1 MARRI
6 DLLGPVPPPF
16 GGVSIHI
23 VRFLALLAAN
33 GHQARVLPYTGTTRN
48 GRLGKGLQALGQLL
62 RLYGRRLLGPGRVLH
77 LHYGGLGYF
86 LALAPL
92 LRTTGSRLVVTFH
105 SVRVVHDLEQAGAG
119 RRARALGL
127 LARFDL
133 FVAVRPEI
141 GAALRGLGLGG
152 PAITVMPAFL
162 PPAPSETDLTRLPA
176 AVAKTLTEALA
187 DGRRQVC
194 CAAYYL
200 GAGYGHPDVYGI
212 EELAAALD
220 RLDPAQGPPVDLWVF
235 ISNRPDTE
243 ERRRI
248 EQDLRERSVRWRRF
262 GLHLCFG
269 LPMIPV
275 LSRASAFVRPSR
287 EDGDSVAVREALSF
301 GLPVLASDVVVRPQE
316 AVLVTMRD
324 PEALAAALG
333 PFLARLPAPSGEPA
347 AVRVVDPER
356 FAAFV
361 GEVVGA

>member
-1 MARRI
+1 MARRV

-33 GHQARVLPYTGTTRN
+33 GHAARVLPYTGTTRK
-48 GRLGKGLQALGQLL
+48 GRLGKALQAAWQLV
-62 RLYGRRLLGPGRVLH
+62 RLYGHRLLGPGQVLH

-92 LRTTGSRLVVTFH
+92 LRTTRSRLVVTFH
-105 SVRVVHDLEQAGAG
+105 SVRIVQDLEQAGPG
-119 RRARALGL
+119 RRRRALEL

-141 GAALRGLGLGG
+141 GEALRALGLDGT
-152 PAITVMPAFL
+152 PITVMPAFL
-162 PPAPSETDLTRLPA
+162 PPALSEADLARLPEPVA
-176 AVAKTLTEALA
+176 ATLQDALA
-187 DGRRQVC
+187 KGRRQVC

-200 GAGYGHPDVYGI
+200 GAGYGHADIYGV

-220 RLDPAQGPPVDLWVF
+220 RLDPAAGPPVDFWVF
-235 ISNRPDTE
+235 VSNRPDTD

-248 EQDLRERSVRWRRF
+248 EQDLHRRAAGWKRF
-262 GLHLCFG
+262 SLHLCFG

-275 LSRASAFVRPSR
+275 LARAGGFVRPSR

-301 GLPVLASDVVVRPQE
+301 GLPVLASDVVVRPAE
-316 AVLVTMRD
+316 VALVTMRD
-324 PEALAAALG
+324 PAALAAALE
-333 PFLARLPAPSGEPA
+333 PFLAGLPVPGGEPA
-347 AVRVVDPER
+347 AVRIADPER
-356 FAAFV
+356 YAAFV
-361 GEVVGA
+361 REVVGD